1 MKKALVPATVVA
13 LAAAAVVAEQ
23 GFEKPQ
29 TFKASALLKPAQ
41 VKGPHFKV
49 DEKVP
54 LEGFYYAFSIGSDFG
69 TLDADGMSLLRT
81 RLTEVEALARLQDVS
96 KSDVFIGAAG
106 RSLESLGK
114 GAVNAVKDPGA
125 TAKGIGRG
133 IKRFGV
139 NLGRTS
145 KKVAGDVGDAVSGDD
160 KGKKG
165 EGKETDAVETVAN
178 AALGVNKSARVWAQ
192 KLRVDPYTTNPV
204 LGKALLE
211 VGKLDA
217 AAGIATKIVVPV
229 PTVVSMT
236 SSVGNLVWGKD
247 PQELQKMNEARLAE
261 LGVSADVQKAFFKND
276 AFTLT
281 YRTRLV
287 AALHAVKTKGVA
299 EYVDAARGAK
309 TERQALF
316 FVESAEMLQ
325 ALHAAAP
332 VSAVLTDSR
341 AMVAKTQAGKG
352 VALLP
357 LDYVAWTANVKQ
369 AGAEIAQ
376 RTKKE
381 LGAGELEMR
390 LAGKASPRAAKELT
404 ALGWVVQEGLALP
417 GSGGR

>member
-1 MKKALVPATVVA
+1 
-13 LAAAAVVAEQ
+13 
-23 GFEKPQ
+23 
-29 TFKASALLKPAQ
+29 
-41 VKGPHFKV
+41 
-49 DEKVP
+49 
-54 LEGFYYAFSIGSDFG
+54 
-69 TLDADGMSLLRT
+69 
-81 RLTEVEALARLQDVS
+81 
-96 KSDVFIGAAG
+96 VFIGAAG

-114 GAVNAVKDPGA
+114 GAVSAVKDPGA
-125 TAKGIGRG
+125 TAKGIGKG

-145 KKVAGDVGDAVSGDD
+145 KKVAGDVGDSVSGGD
-160 KGKKG
+160 KDKKG
-165 EGKETDAVETVAN
+165 ESDKTEAVESVAN
-178 AALGVNKSARVWAQ
+178 AAFGVNRSARVWAQ

-287 AALHAVKTKGVA
+287 AALHAVKAKGVA
-299 EYVDAARGAK
+299 DYVNAARESK
-309 TERQALF
+309 TEREALF
-316 FVESAEMLQ
+316 FVEGAEMLQ
-325 ALHAAAP
+325 ALHAASP

-341 AMVAKTQAGKG
+341 AMVATTQAGKG

-357 LDYVAWTANVKQ
+357 LDYVAWTANVQK
-369 AGAEIAQ
+369 AGTEIAE

-381 LGAGELEMR
+381 LGAKTLEMR
-390 LAGKASPRAAKELT
+390 MTGKASARAKKELEG
-404 ALGWVVQEGLALP
+404 LGWTVQEGVALP
-417 GSGGR
+417 GPDGR

>member
-1 MKKALVPATVVA
+1 
-13 LAAAAVVAEQ
+13 
-23 GFEKPQ
+23 
-29 TFKASALLKPAQ
+29 
-41 VKGPHFKV
+41 
-49 DEKVP
+49 
-54 LEGFYYAFSIGSDFG
+54 
-69 TLDADGMSLLRT
+69 MSLLQT
-81 RLTEVEALARLQDVS
+81 RLTEVEALAKLQDVS

-114 GAVNAVKDPGA
+114 GAASAVKDPGA
-125 TAKGIGRG
+125 TAKGIGKG

-145 KKVAGDVGDAVSGDD
+145 KKATGDVADSASGDD
-160 KGKKG
+160 KDQKK
-165 EGKETDAVETVAN
+165 EGSKSEAAETVAN
-178 AALGVNKSARVWAQ
+178 AAFGVNKSARVWAQ

-204 LGKALLE
+204 LGRALLE

-261 LGVSADVQKAFFKND
+261 LGVSADAQKAFFKNK

-281 YRTRLV
+281 YETRFI
-287 AALHAVKTKGVA
+287 AALHAVKAKGA
-299 EYVDAARGAK
+299 ADYVEAARGAK
-309 TERQALF
+309 TEREALF

-341 AMVAKTQAGKG
+341 AMVAKTGSGAG

-357 LDYVAWTANVKQ
+357 LDYVAWTENVQK
-369 AGAEIAQ
+369 AGTEIAE
-376 RTKKE
+376 RTRKE
-381 LGAGELEMR
+381 LGAKALEMH
-390 LAGKASPRAAKELT
+390 LAGKTSPRAKKDLE
-404 ALGWVVQEGLALP
+404 ALGWTLKEGVALS
-417 GSGGR
+417 GAGGR

>member
-1 MKKALVPATVVA
+1 MKKALIPATVVA
-13 LAAAAVVAEQ
+13 LSAAAAVAQQ
-23 GFEKPQ
+23 GFEKPGV
-29 TFKASALLKPAQ
+29 FKASALLKPAQ
-41 VKGPHFKV
+41 VKGAHFKV
-49 DEKVP
+49 AENVP
-54 LEGFYYAFSIGSDFG
+54 LEGFYFAFSIGSDFG
-69 TLDADGMSLLRT
+69 TMEADGMSLLQT
-81 RLTEVEALARLQDVS
+81 RLTEVEALAKLQDVS

-106 RSLESLGK
+106 RSLQSLGK
-114 GAVNAVKDPGA
+114 GAVSAVKDPGA
-125 TAKGIGRG
+125 TAKGIGKG

-145 KKVAGDVGDAVSGDD
+145 KKVAGDVADSASGDD
-160 KGKKG
+160 KDQKK
-165 EGKETDAVETVAN
+165 EGSKSEAAESVAN
-178 AALGVNKSARVWAQ
+178 AAFGVNKSARVWAQ

-229 PTVVSMT
+229 PAVVSMT

-261 LGVSADVQKAFFKND
+261 LGVSADVQKGFFKNA

-299 EYVDAARGAK
+299 DYVDAARGAK

-325 ALHAAAP
+325 ALHAAEP

-341 AMVAKTQAGKG
+341 AMVAKTQAGKA

-381 LGAGELEMR
+381 LGAGGLEMR
-390 LAGKASPRAAKELT
+390 LTGKASPRATKELT
-404 ALGWVVQEGLALP
+404 ALGWAVQEGVALP
-417 GSGGR
+417 GSDGR